1 MANDMCPC
9 SCSHSSTLSGLVEF
23 DGYYLESDP
32 CLVCN
37 NPEVPFCYIKLSSI
51 KVDTRYTT
59 TQQVVK
65 LIGSHTISKV
75 TVKIGDLKRTKMVR
89 TINLYYNNRTV
100 QAIVELKNKYAVTNI
115 NTLLDKADR
124 VYHQLMGHR
133 PQLENL
139 LCKVNEAAPE
149 KPQDESGSSGG
160 ISSTSASVNR
170 YILQLAQEYCGDCK
184 NSFDELS
191 KIIQK
196 VFASRKE
203 LLEYDLQQR
212 EAATKSSRTT
222 VQPTFTASQ
231 YRALSVLGCGHTS
244 STKCY
249 GCASAVTEHCITL
262 LRALATNSAIRH
274 ILVSQGLIRELFDYN
289 LRRGAATMREEV
301 RQLMCLLTR

>member
-1 MANDMCPC
+1 MLPHN
-9 SCSHSSTLSGLVEF
+9 STTFIS
-23 DGYYLESDP
+23 
-32 CLVCN
+32 
-37 NPEVPFCYIKLSSI
+37 PF
-51 KVDTRYTT
+51 
-59 TQQVVK
+59 
-65 LIGSHTISKV
+65 
-75 TVKIGDLKRTKMVR
+75 
-89 TINLYYNNRTV
+89 
-100 QAIVELKNKYAVTNI
+100 
-115 NTLLDKADR
+115 
-124 VYHQLMGHR
+124 
-133 PQLENL
+133 
-139 LCKVNEAAPE
+139 LC
-149 KPQDESGSSGG
+149 
-160 ISSTSASVNR
+160 
-170 YILQLAQEYCGDCK
+170 
-184 NSFDELS
+184 F
-191 KIIQK
+191 QK

-301 RQLMCLLTR
+301 RQLMCLLTRSDLIQCLQPSDFQ

>member
-1 MANDMCPC
+1 M
-9 SCSHSSTLSGLVEF
+9 
-23 DGYYLESDP
+23 
-32 CLVCN
+32 
-37 NPEVPFCYIKLSSI
+37 
-51 KVDTRYTT
+51 
-59 TQQVVK
+59 
-65 LIGSHTISKV
+65 
-75 TVKIGDLKRTKMVR
+75 
-89 TINLYYNNRTV
+89 
-100 QAIVELKNKYAVTNI
+100 
-115 NTLLDKADR
+115 
-124 VYHQLMGHR
+124 
-133 PQLENL
+133 
-139 LCKVNEAAPE
+139 
-149 KPQDESGSSGG
+149 
-160 ISSTSASVNR
+160 NR

-212 EAATKSSRTT
+212 EAATKSSRTA

-262 LRALATNSAIRH
+262 LRALASNPALRH

-289 LRRGAATMREEV
+289 LRRGSAAMREEV
-301 RQLMCLLTR
+301 RQLMCLLTRSEPASLWGW

>member
-1 MANDMCPC
+1 M
-9 SCSHSSTLSGLVEF
+9 
-23 DGYYLESDP
+23 YLHQTSP
-32 CLVCN
+32 KFKMV
-37 NPEVPFCYIKLSSI
+37 KLS
-51 KVDTRYTT
+51 
-59 TQQVVK
+59 
-65 LIGSHTISKV
+65 
-75 TVKIGDLKRTKMVR
+75 M
-89 TINLYYNNRTV
+89 
-100 QAIVELKNKYAVTNI
+100 AF
-115 NTLLDKADR
+115 
-124 VYHQLMGHR
+124 
-133 PQLENL
+133 
-139 LCKVNEAAPE
+139 
-149 KPQDESGSSGG
+149 
-160 ISSTSASVNR
+160 ISSLFV
-170 YILQLAQEYCGDCK
+170 YL
-184 NSFDELS
+184 
-191 KIIQK
+191 QK

-301 RQLMCLLTR
+301 RQLMCLLTRLVLALKIACGCFRPIVSNCIEVLTDSGHMMLLFWSTLVHSSSASLVHKVTRSVTYWSLGRVELVCTQYTADSGSKHPTPYTEVYLFQKKLLHSQK

>member
-1 MANDMCPC
+1 MKDFKLCFSTKYTVNRINNYVLPC
-9 SCSHSSTLSGLVEF
+9 SSTT
-23 DGYYLESDP
+23 
-32 CLVCN
+32 
-37 NPEVPFCYIKLSSI
+37 SI
-51 KVDTRYTT
+51 
-59 TQQVVK
+59 
-65 LIGSHTISKV
+65 SPS
-75 TVKIGDLKRTKMVR
+75 
-89 TINLYYNNRTV
+89 
-100 QAIVELKNKYAVTNI
+100 
-115 NTLLDKADR
+115 
-124 VYHQLMGHR
+124 
-133 PQLENL
+133 
-139 LCKVNEAAPE
+139 LC
-149 KPQDESGSSGG
+149 
-160 ISSTSASVNR
+160 
-170 YILQLAQEYCGDCK
+170 
-184 NSFDELS
+184 F
-191 KIIQK
+191 QK

-301 RQLMCLLTR
+301 RQLMCLLTRLDLTWCMQPFDFSELL

>member
-1 MANDMCPC
+1 MKNIKFWE
-9 SCSHSSTLSGLVEF
+9 SFRFLSVK
-23 DGYYLESDP
+23 
-32 CLVCN
+32 
-37 NPEVPFCYIKLSSI
+37 YI
-51 KVDTRYTT
+51 
-59 TQQVVK
+59 
-65 LIGSHTISKV
+65 
-75 TVKIGDLKRTKMVR
+75 VKI
-89 TINLYYNNRTV
+89 TV
-100 QAIVELKNKYAVTNI
+100 NK
-115 NTLLDKADR
+115 
-124 VYHQLMGHR
+124 
-133 PQLENL
+133 
-139 LCKVNEAAPE
+139 
-149 KPQDESGSSGG
+149 
-160 ISSTSASVNR
+160 ISN
-170 YILQLAQEYCGDCK
+170 YILLHY
-184 NSFDELS
+184 F
-191 KIIQK
+191 IILISPFLCFQK

>member
-1 MANDMCPC
+1 MQC
-9 SCSHSSTLSGLVEF
+9 
-23 DGYYLESDP
+23 
-32 CLVCN
+32 
-37 NPEVPFCYIKLSSI
+37 
-51 KVDTRYTT
+51 
-59 TQQVVK
+59 
-65 LIGSHTISKV
+65 
-75 TVKIGDLKRTKMVR
+75 
-89 TINLYYNNRTV
+89 
-100 QAIVELKNKYAVTNI
+100 
-115 NTLLDKADR
+115 
-124 VYHQLMGHR
+124 
-133 PQLENL
+133 
-139 LCKVNEAAPE
+139 
-149 KPQDESGSSGG
+149 
-160 ISSTSASVNR
+160 STSLISPF
-170 YILQLAQEYCGDCK
+170 LC
-184 NSFDELS
+184 F
-191 KIIQK
+191 QK

-301 RQLMCLLTR
+301 RQLMCLLTRCGLIQCSQPSPSKSRVGKVQLCKGEILHQQTVGRNCLLYVCHQLS

>member
-1 MANDMCPC
+1 MKNFKFWE
-9 SCSHSSTLSGLVEF
+9 SFRFLS
-23 DGYYLESDP
+23 
-32 CLVCN
+32 
-37 NPEVPFCYIKLSSI
+37 
-51 KVDTRYTT
+51 
-59 TQQVVK
+59 VK
-65 LIGSHTISKV
+65 Y
-75 TVKIGDLKRTKMVR
+75 TVKI
-89 TINLYYNNRTV
+89 TV
-100 QAIVELKNKYAVTNI
+100 SK
-115 NTLLDKADR
+115 
-124 VYHQLMGHR
+124 
-133 PQLENL
+133 
-139 LCKVNEAAPE
+139 
-149 KPQDESGSSGG
+149 
-160 ISSTSASVNR
+160 ISN
-170 YILQLAQEYCGDCK
+170 YILLHC
-184 NSFDELS
+184 SLILISPFLRF
-191 KIIQK
+191 QK

-301 RQLMCLLTR
+301 RQLMCLLTRWGLVQRS